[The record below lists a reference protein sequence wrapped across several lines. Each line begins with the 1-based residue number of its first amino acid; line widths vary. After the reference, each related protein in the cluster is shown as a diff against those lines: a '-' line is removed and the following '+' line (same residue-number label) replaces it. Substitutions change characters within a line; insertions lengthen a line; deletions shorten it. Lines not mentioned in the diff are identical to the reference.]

1 MPHPYFVHQRS
12 LKSWAWWRKEMGA
25 EERCRKTTGKSKISL
40 GWDQPGLPLLRACR
54 MILQHL
60 LNVGDGCLRTVPGA
74 GTSWGHPWHQKTCS
88 LPATH
93 ILQHQAVR
101 SLCHVL
107 CWTVL
112 GFLLLLPLQ
121 SWHHYLSRR
130 HPRWVLPLTSVFTI
144 SPWALTL
151 PALASPLLYESKF
164 PCFTDN

>member
-60 LNVGDGCLRTVPGA
+60 LNVEDGCLQTVPGA

-101 SLCHVL
+101 SLCHDL
-107 CWTVL
+107 CATSCAGPCWGSCSSCLCNPGITTSVADTL
-112 GFLLLLPLQ
+112 GGF
-121 SWHHYLSRR
+121 YLS
-130 HPRWVLPLTSVFTI
+130 LKFSL
-144 SPWALTL
+144 
-151 PALASPLLYESKF
+151 LAPGL
-164 PCFTDN
+164 